1 MSALK
6 KLLEKPGLIQTPGAS
21 DALTARLVEQAGFP
35 AVYMTGFG
43 ATATTLGM
51 PDLGLMTGSEMID
64 HARRMVRATAL
75 PVIADADT
83 GYGGINNLRRAV
95 QDYAQV
101 GVAAIHLEDQL
112 LPKKCGQLGG
122 LRLADANDQIRSL
135 RGAVRARE
143 NADMLL
149 IARTDALGVHGI
161 DEAVRRANLYAETG
175 VDLVF
180 VDGVKTIAQAEA
192 IARGVQAPKVLSIV
206 DGNETQKLTAK
217 DIEDLGFRVTFYA
230 LTTLFA
236 AARASARVL
245 ATLRRDGNSLS
256 ASADMAGYDEFMEMV
271 GLQDFHDFEQE
282 FGQP

>member
-6 KLLEKPGLIQTPGAS
+6 KLLDGPGLIQAPGAS

-83 GYGGINNLRRAV
+83 GYGGINNLLRTVR
-95 QDYAQV
+95 DYAQV

-122 LRLADANDQIRSL
+122 IRLAEANDQARSL
-135 RGAVRARE
+135 RGAVRARGS
-143 NADMLL
+143 DDLLL

-161 DEAVRRANLYAETG
+161 EEALRRANLYAETG

-192 IARGVQAPKVLSIV
+192 IARGVHAPKVLSIV

-217 DIEDLGFRVTFYA
+217 DIEDLGFRVAFYA
-230 LTTLFA
+230 LTTLLA

>member
-6 KLLEKPGLIQTPGAS
+6 KLLEKPGLIQAPGAS

-83 GYGGINNLRRAV
+83 GYGGINNLRRTV

-135 RGAVRARE
+135 RGAVRARD

-161 DEAVRRANLYAETG
+161 DEAVHRANLYAETG
-175 VDLVF
+175 VDLVL